1 MKRLTAKEAKEIA
14 RQAATPHGKELD
26 IILRDVELESKKGCL
41 DTVFLTANL
50 ANLNEAGK
58 YNLRAELTSLGFDV
72 SEGNNGHGVSRW
84 IIRWGLLREGR
95 SRD

>member
-50 ANLNEAGK
+50 ASLNEAGEN
-58 YNLRAELTSLGFDV
+58 NLHNELTSLGYEV
-72 SEGNNGHGVSRW
+72 IEGYNGHGVPRW
-84 IIRWGLLREGR
+84 IIRWGR
-95 SRD
+95 